1 MHLELDE
8 VSSFQ
13 RGHSIPP
20 VVRMFIAGS
29 PATKYIVNANQV
41 IVPHWFDTDLPKP
54 NSVYVGWA
62 WRMCQDIATAISQYP
77 QPSLANA
84 IGHWLDLG
92 YIKWVEDTLDLVD
105 EQPDDYLDPN
115 PPLPDYVVYEHPL
128 FPPKDTKCDALGCEC
143 GGNN

>member
-92 YIKWVEDTLDLVD
+92 YIKWVPEDIEVDEALTVDLPD

-115 PPLPDYVVYEHPL
+115 PPLH
-128 FPPKDTKCDALGCEC
+128 TKCNALGCEC